1 MNVGGDYCYS
11 PPNCYTSVVHHSPHM
26 AFLDWVQEAIG
37 CKVEDEYGM
46 VHVITGG
53 KLVADSPMWPMI
65 QLTDDMGVLR
75 YVTLDR
81 FSELISVG

>member
-1 MNVGGDYCYS
+1 MK
-11 PPNCYTSVVHHSPHM
+11 
-26 AFLDWVQEAIG
+26 FLDWVSEVIG
-37 CKVEDEYGM
+37 SKVEDEFGM

-81 FSELISVG
+81 FMELVSVG

>member
-1 MNVGGDYCYS
+1 
-11 PPNCYTSVVHHSPHM
+11 M

-37 CKVEDEYGM
+37 SKVEDEFGM

-53 KLVADSPMWPMI
+53 KLLANSPMWPMV
-65 QLTDDMGVLR
+65 QLTDDTGVVR
-75 YVTLDR
+75 FTTLDR

>member
-1 MNVGGDYCYS
+1 MFFI
-11 PPNCYTSVVHHSPHM
+11 M
-26 AFLDWVQEAIG
+26 AFLDWIQESIG
-37 CKVEDEYGM
+37 SKVEDEFGM

-81 FSELISVG
+81 FMELVSVG

>member
-1 MNVGGDYCYS
+1 MS
-11 PPNCYTSVVHHSPHM
+11 
-26 AFLDWVQEAIG
+26 FLDWVQEAKG
-37 CKVEDEYGM
+37 SKVEDEFGM

-53 KLVADSPMWPMI
+53 KLVANSPMWPMI

-81 FSELISVG
+81 FNELISVG

>member
-1 MNVGGDYCYS
+1 MS
-11 PPNCYTSVVHHSPHM
+11 
-26 AFLDWVQEAIG
+26 FLSWVEQVIG
-37 CKVEDEYGM
+37 CKVEDEFGM

-53 KLVADSPMWPMI
+53 KLLADSPMWPMI

-81 FSELISVG
+81 FMELASVA

>member
-1 MNVGGDYCYS
+1 MS
-11 PPNCYTSVVHHSPHM
+11 
-26 AFLDWVQEAIG
+26 FLSWVNQVIG
-37 CKVEDEYGM
+37 CKVEDEFGQ

-53 KLVADSPMWPMI
+53 KLVADSPMWPMV

-81 FSELISVG
+81 FMELVSVG

>member
-1 MNVGGDYCYS
+1 MITTNCD
-11 PPNCYTSVVHHSPHM
+11 PPTISFFIM
-26 AFLDWVQEAIG
+26 AFLDWVQETIG
-37 CKVEDEYGM
+37 SKVEDEYGM

-81 FSELISVG
+81 FMELVSVG

>member
-1 MNVGGDYCYS
+1 
-11 PPNCYTSVVHHSPHM
+11 M
-26 AFLDWVQEAIG
+26 AFLDWVQESIG

-53 KLVADSPMWPMI
+53 KLVANSPMWPMV
-65 QLTDDMGVLR
+65 QLTDDSGVLR

-81 FSELISVG
+81 FSELVSIG

>member
-1 MNVGGDYCYS
+1 
-11 PPNCYTSVVHHSPHM
+11 M

-53 KLVADSPMWPMI
+53 KLVANSPMWPMV
-65 QLTDDMGVLR
+65 QLTDDSGVLR

-81 FSELISVG
+81 FSELVSVG